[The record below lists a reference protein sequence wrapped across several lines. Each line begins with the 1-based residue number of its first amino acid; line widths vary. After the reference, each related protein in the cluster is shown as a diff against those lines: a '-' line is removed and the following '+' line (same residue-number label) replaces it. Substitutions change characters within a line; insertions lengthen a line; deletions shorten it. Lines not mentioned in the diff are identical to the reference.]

1 MAPTTAA
8 AKSSG
13 GGKKVRKPH
22 RNTVLTPGVLRFGRS
37 KMYHK
42 KGLWAKRTVKVAKQV
57 KDKKPLTVEKK
68 IKGDKNGG
76 TRRVQVVKSKR
87 FHGTSRQFNQ
97 DGRRKYP
104 QRPHKL
110 RRSLTPGTV
119 CILLA
124 GRHVG
129 KRVVFLKQLASGLI
143 LVTGP
148 FKINGVPLRRVNQST
163 VIPTSHRVDLAGVKS
178 DHVADDYFTRSKV
191 KTQKKS
197 EETFFAAGSTEVS
210 EEEKKRLADK
220 KKTQSDLD
228 TALLASIKKTEFL
241 RQYLKTRFTITNRM
255 RPHELIF

>member
-1 MAPTTAA
+1 
-8 AKSSG
+8 
-13 GGKKVRKPH
+13 
-22 RNTVLTPGVLRFGRS
+22 VLTPGVLRFGRS

-148 FKINGVPLRRVNQST
+148 FKINGVPLRRVNQQYVIATST
-163 VIPTSHRVDLAGVKS
+163 RLDISKINVPDKLDDGYFRRDKKGDAKTRRQQEGNIFAAEKSVYKVSDGRKADQVEMDKSILSVVKA
-178 DHVADDYFTRSKV
+178 HPE
-191 KTQKKS
+191 KKS
-197 EETFFAAGSTEVS
+197 LLKYLGSTFGLHS
-210 EEEKKRLADK
+210 G
-220 KKTQSDLD
+220 
-228 TALLASIKKTEFL
+228 
-241 RQYLKTRFTITNRM
+241 QYPHKLKF
-255 RPHELIF
+255 